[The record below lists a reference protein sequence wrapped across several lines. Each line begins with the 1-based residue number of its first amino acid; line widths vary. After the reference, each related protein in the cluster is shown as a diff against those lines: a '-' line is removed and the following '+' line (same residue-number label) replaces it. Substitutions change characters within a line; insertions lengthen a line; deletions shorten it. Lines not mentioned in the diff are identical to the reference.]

1 MIQHQ
6 KNTAYY
12 LSFPMV
18 DSATPASFKSGVSP
32 VDTAYYKDGAGAWT
46 SLAITDTATEIGSTG
61 IYEIDL
67 TAAELNHDYVI
78 VKFAVSGAA
87 DTAFLFNLTN
97 NSYIADSVWDEAFS
111 GHNTGGTYGK
121 LIKNL
126 GEGVVSADSTVN
138 DASATTT
145 SFITNL
151 TESADDFFN
160 DKVFVFID
168 GALAGQSKPIKD
180 YNGTTKTVTFD
191 TVDAFTSAPSDGD
204 GFIILANH
212 VHPISQIVSSIL
224 TTQMTESYAAD
235 GDAPTLAQAI
245 MLIQQKIGDFAI
257 SGTSLTVR
265 QLDGAT
271 TAATYTLNDASS
283 PTAST
288 RTS

>member
-97 NSYIADSVWDEAFS
+97 NSYIAENVRSEMDSNSTQLTAILADTNEMQTDLAD
-111 GHNTGGTYGK
+111 GGRLD
-121 LIKNL
+121 LILDTIDTVVDAVLVDTASTIPGLITALND
-126 GEGVVSADSTVN
+126 VSASDLL
-138 DASATTT
+138 TTT
-145 SFITNL
+145 
-151 TESADDFFN
+151 
-160 DKVFVFID
+160 
-168 GALAGQSKPIKD
+168 
-180 YNGTTKTVTFD
+180 
-191 TVDAFTSAPSDGD
+191 
-204 GFIILANH
+204 
-212 VHPISQIVSSIL
+212 
-224 TTQMTESYAAD
+224 MTESYASA
-235 GDAPTLAQAI
+235 GSAPSLAQ
-245 MLIQQKIGDFAI
+245 IQFEIRALLAEHAA
-257 SGTSLTVR
+257 SGTTLTTKK
-265 QLDGAT
+265 LDGST
-271 TAATYTLNDASS
+271 TAATYTFDDSDN
-283 PTAST
+283 PTSLT
-288 RTS
+288 RAT